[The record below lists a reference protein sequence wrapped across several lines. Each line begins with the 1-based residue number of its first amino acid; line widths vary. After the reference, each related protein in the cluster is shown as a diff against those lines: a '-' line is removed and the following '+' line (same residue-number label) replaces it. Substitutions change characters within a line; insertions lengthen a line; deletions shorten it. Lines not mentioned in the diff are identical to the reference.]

1 MAPCRLVLEVISCTI
16 LIIISKGQVWS
27 LSNSDITHTMLR
39 KCNTTIS
46 SQFEKEGEITSLGYP
61 NYYEEGITCAYTL
74 LGKPLERVQ
83 LLFTHFNL
91 PEPAKDIP
99 EHQRCLHTD
108 FVAIYNMNNNTIRR
122 EIDHYCGSSVPLPV
136 MSSKSGMQVVFKSGA
151 NPLTRLPHP
160 FVYGFSVRFKFVK
173 DFGITSGQQ
182 TKPGTCKFIYNSTL
196 VRNGT
201 LNSPNPGGFY
211 PQDTTCHYIFRA
223 RNGEIVRLIFKYF
236 DVEGILPC
244 DRTSDSDS
252 LEFSNFPSADRK
264 IPPYCGA
271 NGPKIMQSDASYF
284 RVTFKSNDKFDGTGF
299 TADFQF
305 LDISKQPHVIRRI
318 IAPIVTGSKG

>member
-1 MAPCRLVLEVISCTI
+1 MAPCRVVLEVISCTI
-16 LIIISKGQVWS
+16 LIVISKGQVWS

-136 MSSKSGMQVVFKSGA
+136 MSSKS
-151 NPLTRLPHP
+151 
-160 FVYGFSVRFKFVK
+160 

-318 IAPIVTGSKG
+318 IAPIVTGTKG

>member
-1 MAPCRLVLEVISCTI
+1 MSTGRLALHVTSCI
-16 LIIISKGQVWS
+16 LIILSRGQVWS
-27 LSNSDITHTMLR
+27 LSSSHISHMTPR

-46 SQFEKEGEITSLGYP
+46 SHFEKEGEITSLGYP

-74 LGKPLERVQ
+74 VGKPGERVQ
-83 LLFTHFNL
+83 LIFTHFNL
-91 PEPAKDIP
+91 PDPSKDIP

-108 FVAIYNMNNNTIRR
+108 FVAVYNMNNNTIRR

-151 NPLTRLPHP
+151 NPSTRLPHP
-160 FVYGFSVRFKFVK
+160 FVYGFSVRFRFVK
-173 DFGITSGQQ
+173 DFGITSGHQP
-182 TKPGTCKFIYNSTL
+182 TPGTCEFIYNSTA
-196 VRNGT
+196 VTNGT
-201 LNSPNPGGFY
+201 INSPNPGGFY

-223 RNGEIVRLIFKYF
+223 RPGEIVRLIFKYF

-244 DRTSDSDS
+244 DRTSDSDY

-264 IPPYCGA
+264 IPPYCGSVA
-271 NGPKIMQSDASYF
+271 PTVMQSDASYF

-305 LDISKQPHVIRRI
+305 MDISRQPYVIRRVV
-318 IAPIVTGSKG
+318 APIGTGSTG